1 MKGKF
6 GNLSVNAKENYIYTR
21 RLSEYS
27 ELNQKLYLWVIQ
39 ETKLG
44 NTYYNTEGSYTN
56 YSTKFVVEAKEIKR
70 TTLPQLNLILQ
81 KFSIGHWTSST
92 SNETGNYTY
101 INFNFPSSTENRKF
115 TLKIGKITNTTIL
128 NKIKNNDYSGITEL
142 LTYAKNNNSIY
153 SKELT
158 TTSTAYFG
166 EFSIIIA
173 LIFSIASA
181 WGSYYYS
188 DKIVL
193 ASCHAR
199 PATREE
205 DLKLVN
211 ILDALMVTA
220 GLPKKPDLY
229 VVEDAQPNAFATG
242 RNPEHAIICVTTGLL
257 QKLDY
262 YELEGVIAHEMS
274 HIKNYDILL
283 SAVVSVFVGLIVML
297 SDMFSRIIF
306 WGGSKDRDSDS
317 KANGILM
324 LLGLICLILSPIF
337 GTLMQLALSRRR
349 EFLADSTAVEF
360 TRNPDGLISAL
371 QKLENDPNEL
381 KSANSA
387 TANMYIINPFK
398 KNGEKGKRKTSSLW
412 STHPSTEDR
421 IEALRNI
428 K

>member
-1 MKGKF
+1 MFKTIKKNKF
-6 GNLSVNAKENYIYTR
+6 ESAIIVSIFIIAVTLIIYYICNA
-21 RLSEYS
+21 
-27 ELNQKLYLWVIQ
+27 
-39 ETKLG
+39 
-44 NTYYNTEGSYTN
+44 
-56 YSTKFVVEAKEIKR
+56 
-70 TTLPQLNLILQ
+70 LNLGELSIL
-81 KFSIGHWTSST
+81 
-92 SNETGNYTY
+92 
-101 INFNFPSSTENRKF
+101 
-115 TLKIGKITNTTIL
+115 
-128 NKIKNNDYSGITEL
+128 
-142 LTYAKNNNSIY
+142 
-153 SKELT
+153 
-158 TTSTAYFG
+158 
-166 EFSIIIA
+166 IA

-193 ASCHAR
+193 VSCRAR
-199 PATREE
+199 PATKEE

-242 RNPEHAIICVTTGLL
+242 RNPEHAVICVTTGLL
-257 QKLDY
+257 EKLNY

-297 SDMFSRIIF
+297 SDMFSRIMF
-306 WGGSKDRDSDS
+306 WGGLKDDRDNDS

-324 LLGLICLILSPIF
+324 LLGLIFLILSPIF
-337 GTLMQLALSRRR
+337 GTLMQLALSRKR
-349 EFLADSTAVEF
+349 EFLADATAVEF

-371 QKLENDPNEL
+371 EKLENDPNEL
-381 KSANSA
+381 ETANSA

-398 KNGEKGKRKTSSLW
+398 KNGDKGKRKTSSLW
-412 STHPSTEDR
+412 STHPSTADR

-428 K
+428 R